1 MKQFPMISS
10 SDNVVFPSE
19 ILEYTS
25 LPIISLVYS
34 PLESLLCSSVSIIFF
49 NFLSRSDMSPTI
61 HFSNASY
68 SLSISLSLL
77 IPSLKIHSGDSP
89 RRNIF
94 AVTDANRDC
103 IERFPNSSKGGVDQD
118 IGIPNPII
126 DIRNSATYM
135 RYWYIS

>member
-1 MKQFPMISS
+1 MISS

-19 ILEYTS
+19 IQEYTS
-25 LPIISLVYS
+25 LPNISFIYS
-34 PLESLLCSSVSIIFF
+34 PPELISPPSVSIIFF

-61 HFSNASY
+61 HFSNVSY

-77 IPSLKIHSGDSP
+77 IPSLNIHFGDSP
-89 RRNIF
+89 RRYMF
-94 AVTDANRDC
+94 AVTDANSDC